1 MLVVILVCW
10 MWLLCWLWLWFVV
23 CVGAV
28 ESTVWIVVGCGIVWL
43 CGCVVVALC
52 GCVVVWLWHCGTW
65 SVSARCHRDPCTDSR
80 YGESLADD
88 VEVKSE
94 GNDDQH
100 DH

>member
-1 MLVVILVCW
+1 MVV
-10 MWLLCWLWLWFVV
+10 WLCSCVV
-23 CVGAV
+23 VAL
-28 ESTVWIVVGCGIVWL
+28 CGIVWL
-43 CGCVVVALC
+43 CGCVVVWLWHCVVVWLC
-52 GCVVVWLWHCGTW
+52 GCGIVWLWHCGTW

>member
-1 MLVVILVCW
+1 MCLWLYWCVDVAVVLVVVVVCCVCW
-10 MWLLCWLWLWFVV
+10 CCGVHSVDYGRLWH
-23 CVGAV
+23 
-28 ESTVWIVVGCGIVWL
+28 
-43 CGCVVVALC
+43 
-52 GCVVVWLWHCGTW
+52 CVVVWLWHCGTW

>member
-1 MLVVILVCW
+1 M
-10 MWLLCWLWLWFVV
+10 

-28 ESTVWIVVGCGIVWL
+28 ESRVWIVE
-43 CGCVVVALC
+43 VVALC